1 MIRKENDTRV
11 EKRAI
16 GGGNGEIILK
26 HRLEKDEMFG
36 KCRLCAEL
44 TIEPGCSIGQHAHE
58 GETEIF
64 YVLEGELVSI
74 GEDGSETVFR
84 KGDVMSTGGG
94 ASHALRNDTDKDA
107 VMLAVIAV

>member
-1 MIRKENDTRV
+1 MIRKENDIRT

-16 GGGNGEIILK
+16 GGGEGEIVIN
-26 HRLEKDEMFG
+26 HRMEKDEMFG

-44 TIEPGCSIGQHAHE
+44 VIAPGCSIGQHIHE
-58 GETEIF
+58 AETEIF

-74 GEDGSETVFR
+74 GADGNETVFA

-94 ASHALRNDTDKDA
+94 GSHALRNDTDKNA
-107 VMLAVIAV
+107 VLFAVIAV